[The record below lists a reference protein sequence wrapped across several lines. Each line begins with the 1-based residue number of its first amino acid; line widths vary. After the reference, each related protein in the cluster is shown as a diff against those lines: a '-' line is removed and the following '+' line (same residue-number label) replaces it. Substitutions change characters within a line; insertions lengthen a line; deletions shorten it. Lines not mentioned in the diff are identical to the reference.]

1 MGWGWGEGGV
11 GEAGGGWVALLYP
24 ARWLPI
30 TGKACFSCYGKSL
43 LPVTGKACYLSQVK
57 LLTCYRKSLLIV
69 TGKACYLLRSELVT
83 CYGKSL
89 LRLVPDIARTR
100 EQAPQ

>member
-1 MGWGWGEGGV
+1 MGWGWGEGGD

-24 ARWLPI
+24 ARW
-30 TGKACFSCYGKSL
+30 